1 MPEREG
7 KRERALR
14 ATAFSSWFPSASTRI
29 NHARLSHCCA
39 FTITF
44 RELTF
49 ILSSERE
56 IPERFGCRPAASS
69 PPHPHPPLPP
79 YQSRAIVPS
88 RLDIYMAIAGAPT
101 HRLRCRCAPRPEL
114 KPPHY
119 HRRTSCRGSKG
130 RRVARLDEAAAGESV
145 LRILEV
151 MSRVV
156 LYNTR
161 FTRPSPPSSS
171 FLPKPTSPS
180 VRRHTVPRSLAPP
193 RRVPRSILP
202 HSRITAS

>member
-1 MPEREG
+1 V
-7 KRERALR
+7 
-14 ATAFSSWFPSASTRI
+14 TAFSSWFPSASARI

-44 RELTF
+44 RGLTF

-56 IPERFGCRPAASS
+56 IPERFGCRPAASNS
-69 PPHPHPPLPP
+69 SHPYAPP
-79 YQSRAIVPS
+79 YQSHAIVPS
-88 RLDIYMAIAGAPT
+88 RLDIYMAIAGAPI
-101 HRLRCRCAPRPEL
+101 HRPQCRCAPRPEL

-119 HRRTSCRGSKG
+119 HRWTGCRGSKG

-161 FTRPSPPSSS
+161 FTRRLPSSS
-171 FLPKPTSPS
+171 SSLPKPTSPS
-180 VRRHTVPRSLAPP
+180 VHHHTPSPPGTVALRSTIHPP
-193 RRVPRSILP
+193 PFP
-202 HSRITAS
+202 YYGHPDEKWK